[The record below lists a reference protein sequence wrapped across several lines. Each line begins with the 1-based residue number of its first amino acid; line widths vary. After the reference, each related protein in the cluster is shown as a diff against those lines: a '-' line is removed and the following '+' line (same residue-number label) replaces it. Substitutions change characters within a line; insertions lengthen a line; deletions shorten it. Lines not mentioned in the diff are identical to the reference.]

1 MKVELS
7 FAPRAFESYTKFGF
21 RRRATVAT
29 SVALVAAAT
38 FLCQGCGVVPVR
50 APTRT
55 NGLTGKMEKVNLD
68 FLQAGK
74 TTRQGA
80 PEKLGAQAT
89 AVKEKRPFVGRC
101 AS

>member
-21 RRRATVAT
+21 RRRAPVAT

-38 FLCQGCGVVPVR
+38 FLCQGCVVVPVR

-55 NGLTGKMEKVNLD
+55 NGLAGKME
-68 FLQAGK
+68 
-74 TTRQGA
+74 
-80 PEKLGAQAT
+80 
-89 AVKEKRPFVGRC
+89 
-101 AS
+101 